1 METLTEKMGKL
12 MMKRFG
18 KKFRSTL
25 RKLEVEVELVRSY
38 VDDVTEIAKA
48 LDPGVRFDET
58 RMKMVRIP
66 ELVESDNGVPEDERT
81 MEELRK
87 IANTIFKCVQ
97 FTTECPSGQ
106 ENGKV
111 PVLDLQLYVGDDGLV
126 KHEHYEK
133 PCTNAF
139 VLPATSAHSKKMRM
153 SVLVEE
159 GLRRLRNCSRGL
171 DACVRRRVMTAWAM
185 KLKRSGYPETVR
197 HQVITEAV
205 RKFEKMC
212 KEEDEGGR
220 PVHRARSWQKS
231 ARRLEKERKG
241 TTWHKSNP
249 ERVSAPLIIDP
260 TAGALTEKMKAV
272 CKDFGATMGMDVK
285 VVERAGKA
293 VKSDAKSEPLRNKS
307 CGRDNCMC
315 CSSGNEGGC
324 ETNSIA
330 YKIECQGCLAAGKSA
345 EYEGESARNGFSRGL
360 EHQDSLR
367 KEREDSPLWK
377 HCQLV
382 HNGEKQTFSM
392 SVVGSFQSCLER
404 QINEAVRISSNT
416 ADHILNSKSEFHQ
429 APIVRVVTTNG
440 LQTEQGE
447 EEVVVRGRGG
457 GRRAERGQ

>member
-1 METLTEKMGKL
+1 
-12 MMKRFG
+12 
-18 KKFRSTL
+18 
-25 RKLEVEVELVRSY
+25 
-38 VDDVTEIAKA
+38 
-48 LDPGVRFDET
+48 
-58 RMKMVRIP
+58 
-66 ELVESDNGVPEDERT
+66 
-81 MEELRK
+81 
-87 IANTIFKCVQ
+87 
-97 FTTECPSGQ
+97 
-106 ENGKV
+106 
-111 PVLDLQLYVGDDGLV
+111 
-126 KHEHYEK
+126 
-133 PCTNAF
+133 
-139 VLPATSAHSKKMRM
+139 
-153 SVLVEE
+153 
-159 GLRRLRNCSRGL
+159 
-171 DACVRRRVMTAWAM
+171 
-185 KLKRSGYPETVR
+185 
-197 HQVITEAV
+197 
-205 RKFEKMC
+205 
-212 KEEDEGGR
+212 
-220 PVHRARSWQKS
+220 
-231 ARRLEKERKG
+231 
-241 TTWHKSNP
+241 
-249 ERVSAPLIIDP
+249 
-260 TAGALTEKMKAV
+260 
-272 CKDFGATMGMDVK
+272 MGMDVK
-285 VVERAGKA
+285 VVERAGKS

-307 CGRDNCMC
+307 CGRATCMC

-367 KEREDSPLWK
+367 NEREDSPLWK